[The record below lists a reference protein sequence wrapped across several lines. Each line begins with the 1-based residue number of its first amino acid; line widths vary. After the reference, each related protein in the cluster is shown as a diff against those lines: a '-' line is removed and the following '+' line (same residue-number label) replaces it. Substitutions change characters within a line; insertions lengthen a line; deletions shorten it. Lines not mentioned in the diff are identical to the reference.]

1 MNRPCCSN
9 RNDCLIIAVAAS
21 ILIGI
26 VTAILS
32 ATEIITL
39 TPAFLWAL
47 LGVAVVYL
55 LVTFVA
61 SSLRRFDTPYCA
73 KSLITAFIVGILGTI
88 LFSVLLLGLPI
99 ATASP
104 AGVIFSGL
112 LLASFA
118 LIVTSVSC
126 LILNSYTND

>member
-39 TPAFLWAL
+39 IPAFLWAL
-47 LGVAVVYL
+47 LSVAVVYL

-61 SSLRRFDTPYCA
+61 SSLRRFDTPYCS
-73 KSLITAFIVGILGTI
+73 KILITAFIVGILGTI
-88 LFSVLLLGLPI
+88 LFSILLLVLPI
-99 ATASP
+99 ALASP
-104 AGVIFSGL
+104 AGIIFSGL
-112 LLASFA
+112 LLASFS
-118 LIVTSVSC
+118 LIITSVSC
-126 LILNSYTND
+126 LVLNSYTND